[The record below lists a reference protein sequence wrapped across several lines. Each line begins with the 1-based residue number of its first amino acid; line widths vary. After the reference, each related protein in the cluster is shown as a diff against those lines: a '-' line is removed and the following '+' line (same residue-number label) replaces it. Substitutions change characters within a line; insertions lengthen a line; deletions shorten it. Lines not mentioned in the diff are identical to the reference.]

1 MFYLMSFSILLVWF
15 GLLSGHLLGKSYPLS
30 WPCVLVVF
38 CLFVISVIS
47 RFGFEGWV
55 WILFA
60 PVPVHCLLV
69 TFFRLIFSLC
79 LLEHSIKPCFICSL

>member
-1 MFYLMSFSILLVWF
+1 MFYYLMLFIILLVWF
-15 GLLSGHLLGKSYPLS
+15 GLLNGHLLGKSCPFS

-38 CLFVISVIS
+38 SVIS

-60 PVPVHCLLV
+60 PIPVHCLLV
-69 TFFRLIFSLC
+69 TFFRLIFSSC
-79 LLEHSIKPCFICSL
+79 LLQHSIKPCFICSPY